1 MAKVGQVNR
10 GNDASTGELGSLTG
24 KVMGFFL
31 GIFFSALG
39 GKSCFCFFF
48 LLRSFEVVG
57 SKQDGDVLLMLLGT
71 CF

>member
-48 LLRSFEVVG
+48 FCFVPLRWLDQ
-57 SKQDGDVLLMLLGT
+57 SKMVM
-71 CF
+71 CC